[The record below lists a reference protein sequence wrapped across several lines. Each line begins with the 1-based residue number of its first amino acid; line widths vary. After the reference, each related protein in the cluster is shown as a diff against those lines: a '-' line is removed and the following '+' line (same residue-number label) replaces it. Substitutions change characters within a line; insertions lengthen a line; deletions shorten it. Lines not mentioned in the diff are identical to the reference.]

1 MQKKREGISERP
13 KRKRLIGTGCAAA
26 AVLIGAGAALILWK
40 GLPGTP
46 EEKTTDSGMYAEAGD
61 DETVMTVNGL
71 RVTGAEYRFFEDQEA
86 GAVSSYF
93 STEYGADTGEKDFWD
108 TEYGGETPGQRLKD
122 MTEKEIVYSK
132 TVQSLAGEYGLE
144 FPEDFTE
151 LEQERREENEQR
163 AAEVSEGG
171 TVYGPIEYGEYEYYS
186 YRFGNLEEELKQK
199 LRENVFTFS
208 DEELKAAYDGMG
220 EGYFDRGYRGEAR
233 VYVTVRTESAEEA
246 GGQSS
251 ETLRV
256 LFDEIREQLLSGKT
270 PDADAVSEKYGIRVN
285 MYEYS
290 FEGDSAFKD
299 NDQMQQVME
308 IYGQLAPGEV
318 SGMYNVMGYD
328 CIVQCISKEDLGV
341 STWEENREFL
351 IRHCLEEKYEKYME
365 EQCRE
370 AEIAR

>member
-1 MQKKREGISERP
+1 MKLKRI
-13 KRKRLIGTGCAAA
+13 LTGLLAFVTCFTAVPFMTDTVSAA
-26 AVLIGAGAALILWK
+26 GDALVS
-40 GLPGTP
+40 
-46 EEKTTDSGMYAEAGD
+46 EKTETQAVQDVYLQAGSD
-61 DETVMTVNGL
+61 ADKL
-71 RVTGAEYRFFEDQEA
+71 P
-86 GAVSSYF
+86 
-93 STEYGADTGEKDFWD
+93 TEYSNYDAGTLRTKYSNNLNTQEYTRKTLLTFSLEDLAADTNN
-108 TEYGGETPGQRLKD
+108 
-122 MTEKEIVYSK
+122 SK

-163 AAEVSEGG
+163 AVEVSEGG